1 MKSDTSSI
9 MVNAGTLSIFLA
21 LLCQY
26 AAADYVENFA
36 QAMRPLAEDC
46 RKYVGASDADVE
58 KMTMLK
64 VLTTQSQNC
73 LQYCVFSKA
82 GIIDGT
88 TFASADD
95 ILKVYNSA
103 HEGDDEFIAQG
114 PKAVNECLDEASKLK
129 TDDSCF
135 LAYFLRQCV
144 LDKSFNLVYD
154 SRS

>member
-1 MKSDTSSI
+1 MKLDTSSI
-9 MVNAGTLSIFLA
+9 MVNAWTLSIFLA
-21 LLCQY
+21 LMCQY

-36 QAMRPLAEDC
+36 QAVRPLAEDC

-58 KMTMLK
+58 KVIELE

-73 LQYCVFSKA
+73 LLYCVFSKV
-82 GIIDGT
+82 GIMDGNT
-88 TFASADD
+88 YASADD

-129 TDDSCF
+129 TNDSCL

-144 LDKSFNLVYD
+144 SDKSFNLVYFH
-154 SRS
+154 RS